1 MAKAWEDARIARGM
15 KEQLGQRRALI
26 EAGGKPL
33 GWKVGF
39 GAPAMM
45 EKLGITAPLLG
56 FLMQSGRIATGGSAS
71 LAGWAKP
78 IAEPEIAVHIGADVA
93 GGGDR
98 AAAAAAIAGLG
109 QAIEL
114 VDAHLPFEDP
124 EAILAANVFQRHV
137 VLGPPDTARA
147 GGDTAGLTA
156 RLMRRGAEAGRTS
169 EPEALTGKVADI
181 VRHVADVLA
190 AFGERLARGDI
201 IIAGSV
207 LPPAL
212 IEPDETGITYAL
224 DPVGSI
230 SVAFTR

>member
-1 MAKAWEDARIARGM
+1 MAAPWEDARIARGM
-15 KEQLGQRRALI
+15 KVQLAKRRALI

-45 EKLGITAPLLG
+45 EKLEITAPLVG
-56 FLMQSGRIATGGSAS
+56 FLMQSGRIPAGGSAS

-78 IAEPEIAVHIGADVA
+78 VAEPEIAVHIGQDVA

-98 AAAAAAIAGLG
+98 AAAAAAIAALG

-114 VDAHLPFEDP
+114 ADAHLPFEDP
-124 EAILAANVFQRHV
+124 EAILEANIFQRHV
-137 VLGPPDTARA
+137 ILGEPDASRA
-147 GGDTAGLTA
+147 GGNTAGLTA
-156 RLMRRGAEAGRTS
+156 RLLRRNAEAGRTS
-169 EPEALTGKVADI
+169 DPEAATGKVVDI

-190 AFGERLARGDI
+190 AFGAKLSRGDI

-207 LPPAL
+207 LPPVLVGA
-212 IEPDETGITYAL
+212 DETGIGYAL
-224 DPVGSI
+224 DPIGTI
-230 SVAFTR
+230 SVTFTR